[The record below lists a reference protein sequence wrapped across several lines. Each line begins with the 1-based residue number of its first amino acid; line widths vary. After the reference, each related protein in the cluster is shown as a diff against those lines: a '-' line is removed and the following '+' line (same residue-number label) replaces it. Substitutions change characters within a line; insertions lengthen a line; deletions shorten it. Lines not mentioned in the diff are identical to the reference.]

1 MSTHNIYLLDT
12 CICIALLKKSP
23 NVIQRLREVGTRN
36 CKISD
41 ITLAELYFGAFKSGK
56 EKHFNDVSEISKLF
70 EKYPIQ
76 YMRKYGEIRWELEK
90 QGLRIGDMDMFIAAT
105 ALEEDLILVTGNV
118 KHFERIPGLKIE
130 NWMTE
135 NNGL

>member
-1 MSTHNIYLLDT
+1 MMSTHNIYLLDT
-12 CICIALLKKSP
+12 CICIALLRKNPS
-23 NVIQRLREVGTRN
+23 VIQRLREVGTHN

-70 EKYPIQ
+70 KKFPIQ
-76 YMRKYGEIRWELEK
+76 YMRKYGEIRWELER

-105 ALEEDLILVTGNV
+105 AIEEELILVTDNI
-118 KHFERIPGLKIE
+118 KHFSRIPGLKVE
-130 NWMTE
+130 NWME
-135 NNGL
+135 C

>member
-23 NVIQRLREVGTRN
+23 SVIQRLREVGTHN
-36 CKISD
+36 CMISD

-70 EKYPIQ
+70 KKFPIQ
-76 YMRKYGEIRWELEK
+76 YMRKYGEIRWELER

-105 ALEEDLILVTGNV
+105 AIEEELILVTDNV
-118 KHFERIPGLKIE
+118 KHFSRIPELKVE
-130 NWMTE
+130 NWMKC
-135 NNGL
+135 

>member
-1 MSTHNIYLLDT
+1 MMSTHNIYLLDT

-23 NVIQRLREVGTRN
+23 SVIQRLREVGTHN

-70 EKYPIQ
+70 KIFPIQ
-76 YMRKYGEIRWELEK
+76 YMRKYGEIRWELER

-105 ALEEDLILVTGNV
+105 AIEEELILVTDNI
-118 KHFERIPGLKIE
+118 KHFSRIPGLKVE
-130 NWMTE
+130 NWME
-135 NNGL
+135 C

>member
-1 MSTHNIYLLDT
+1 MMSTHNIYLLDT

-23 NVIQRLREVGTRN
+23 SVIQRLREVGTHN

-70 EKYPIQ
+70 KIFPIQ
-76 YMRKYGEIRWELEK
+76 YMRKYGEIRWELER
-90 QGLRIGDMDMFIAAT
+90 QGLRIGDMDTFIAAT
-105 ALEEDLILVTGNV
+105 ALEEDVILVTGNV
-118 KHFERIPGLKIE
+118 KHFKRIPGLKIE

-135 NNGL
+135 

>member
-1 MSTHNIYLLDT
+1 MMSTHNIYLLDT

-23 NVIQRLREVGTRN
+23 SVIQRLREVGTHN

-41 ITLAELYFGAFKSGK
+41 ITLAELYFGAFKSGN

-70 EKYPIQ
+70 KKFPIQ
-76 YMRKYGEIRWELEK
+76 YMRKYGEIRWELER

-105 ALEEDLILVTGNV
+105 AIEEELILVTDNI
-118 KHFERIPGLKIE
+118 KHFSRIPGLKVE
-130 NWMTE
+130 NWME
-135 NNGL
+135 C

>member
-1 MSTHNIYLLDT
+1 MSTHNIYLLET

-23 NVIQRLREVGTRN
+23 SVIQHLREVGTHN

-41 ITLAELYFGAFKSGK
+41 ITQAELYFGAFKSGK

-70 EKYPIQ
+70 EKLPIR
-76 YMRKYGEIRWELEK
+76 YTRKYGEIRWELEK
-90 QGLRIGDMDMFIAAT
+90 RGLRIGDMDMFIAAT
-105 ALEEDLILVTGNV
+105 AIEEELILVTGNV

-135 NNGL
+135 

>member
-1 MSTHNIYLLDT
+1 MNANNIYLLDT

-23 NVIQRLREVGTRN
+23 SVIQRIKEVGTHS

-56 EKHFNDVSEISKLF
+56 AKHFNDVSEISKLF
-70 EKYPIQ
+70 EVFPIH
-76 YMRKYGEIRWELEK
+76 YTRKYGEIRWELEK
-90 QGLRIGDMDMFIAAT
+90 QGLRIGDMDIFIAAT
-105 ALEEDLILVTGNV
+105 ALEEELILVTGNV
-118 KHFERIPGLKIE
+118 KHFSRIQNLKIE

-135 NNGL
+135 E

>member
-1 MSTHNIYLLDT
+1 MMSTHNIYLLDT

-23 NVIQRLREVGTRN
+23 SVIQRLREVGTHN

-70 EKYPIQ
+70 KIFPIQ
-76 YMRKYGEIRWELEK
+76 YMRKYGEIRWELER

-105 ALEEDLILVTGNV
+105 AIEEDLILVTDNV
-118 KHFERIPGLKIE
+118 KHFSRIPGLKVE
-130 NWMTE
+130 NWME
-135 NNGL
+135 R

>member
-1 MSTHNIYLLDT
+1 MIMSKHNIFLLDT
-12 CICIALLKKSP
+12 CVCIALLKKSP
-23 NVIQRLREVGTRN
+23 SIIQRLREVGTSN
-36 CKISD
+36 CRISD

-70 EKYPIQ
+70 EKLPIQ
-76 YMRKYGEIRWELEK
+76 YTRKYGEIRWELEK
-90 QGLRIGDMDMFIAAT
+90 RGLRIGDMDMFIAAT

-130 NWMTE
+130 NWMK
-135 NNGL
+135 